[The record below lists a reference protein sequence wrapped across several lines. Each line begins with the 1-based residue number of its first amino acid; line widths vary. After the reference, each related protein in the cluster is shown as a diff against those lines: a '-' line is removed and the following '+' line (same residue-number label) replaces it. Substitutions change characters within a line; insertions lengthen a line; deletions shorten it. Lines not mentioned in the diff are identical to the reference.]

1 MNRGTKN
8 PFEDGGYD
16 DGENVLPPIRRVS
29 HNVGTSSTTG
39 FTRPLVYNLNPFSS
53 EEDIEV
59 ILPQSGKRTAQVHY
73 DRVGRDEAV
82 PTTTGAN
89 AVNAKQQDLV
99 PPKSSTDRLSRYEE
113 RRSKRGFNITGK
125 EGIVENS
132 STWSTDG
139 GGHVTAYPPED
150 ENQIIR
156 FLMSERV
163 YGFPY
168 SNGTVMSNY
177 KYYVFNNHPFLSIFL
192 VNRLHPYD
200 RKRRIIVFLC
210 TLVFVMVLSYYITQT
225 TYYDYLA
232 RCRDGCNAINVS
244 DESGKESKVCQGGYN
259 NGLDYYTYTKDC
271 KYYRSWYLSA
281 IVGAASVPYGTFL
294 RWLVT
299 CGCFQGQVLFQVVCC
314 CSWLR
319 RMFEFFGGI
328 GIGLISLASIG
339 MLGWALIECWLKK
352 VGFDIFLTLLIG
364 KVWGF
369 FDWFFITS
377 PYFSFRYSYDKKNFQ
392 QSNFYRSSEL
402 QTAHTRHSEIVV

>member
-1 MNRGTKN
+1 MN
-8 PFEDGGYD
+8 PFDD
-16 DGENVLPPIRRVS
+16 DGENTLPPIRRVT
-29 HNVGTSSTTG
+29 HPGTSSTTAG

-53 EEDIEV
+53 EDDAP
-59 ILPQSGKRTAQVHY
+59 LPPIPVPQNGKRTAEVRY
-73 DRVGRDEAV
+73 DRVGRDEA
-82 PTTTGAN
+82 TTGAIVKN
-89 AVNAKQQDLV
+89 
-99 PPKSSTDRLSRYEE
+99 STDRLSRYEE
-113 RRSKRGFNITGK
+113 RRSRRGFNITGK

-132 STWSTDG
+132 STWSTDSG
-139 GGHVTAYPPED
+139 GQVTAYPPED

-156 FLMSERV
+156 FLISERV

-192 VNRLHPYD
+192 VNKLHPYD

-225 TYYDYLA
+225 TYFDYLA
-232 RCRDGCNAINVS
+232 RCRDGCNVINVS
-244 DESGKESKVCQGGYN
+244 DESGKESKVCEGGYN
-259 NGLDYYTYTKDC
+259 NGLDYSTYTKDC

-314 CSWLR
+314 CAWLR

-392 QSNFYRSSEL
+392 QSNFYRSSEVE
-402 QTAHTRHSEIVV
+402 TARTRHSEVVV